1 MKKLWCSLIA
11 LVMVL
16 SMVFSM
22 TGAVAEEK
30 VKLVFWDEC
39 PGTVQTPTFKAL
51 LDEFMAENP
60 NIEVEYVGIPWDSA
74 KEKYDVAIAS
84 NATPDVASIHNAWLS
99 EYALKGAIKPL
110 DEQFDAWEDASQF
123 SAGVINAVR
132 ASSHDGKLYA
142 IPYTDNLPVI
152 WVRTDLFAEK
162 GVAIP
167 TTWDEFFAAVEAM
180 TDLDKGQYGFAIR
193 GGAGSCGQLLHGI
206 VAYSG
211 MKDYFDENGKCQLNN
226 ERAVEYVEK
235 IAALYNVNTAAGD
248 ITAGL
253 GETVSAFD
261 SGVAA
266 MIMHNLGSYADHKA
280 VIDDDKFQAI
290 PYPAAVTG
298 ELTNAGSMWC
308 SYVTFSNTE
317 HPEESWKLMQFLAG
331 KHGVSAYNSAIGQLP
346 TRVDVAEEPWM
357 AEAPHIKTALEY
369 TSQPGVISVEE
380 ASYLSTWSGTVS
392 DMIPL
397 FQETLAGGMTA
408 QEFLDAYAE
417 GLQEGYDE
425 YVAEK

>member
-1 MKKLWCSLIA
+1 MKKLWCSVIA
-11 LVMVL
+11 LVLVL
-16 SMVFSM
+16 SMVFGM

-39 PGTVQTPTFKAL
+39 PGTVQTPVFKAL

-84 NATPDVASIHNAWLS
+84 NATPDVASIHNSWLS

-110 DEQFDAWEDASQF
+110 DEQFNAWEDAAQF
-123 SAGVINAVR
+123 SAGVINATR
-132 ASSHDGKLYA
+132 AAAHDGKLYA

-167 TTWDEFFAAVEAM
+167 ATWDDFFKAVEAM
-180 TDLDKGQYGFAIR
+180 TDLEKGEYGFAIR
-193 GGAGSCGQLLHGI
+193 GGAGGAGQLLHGI
-206 VAYSG
+206 IAYSG
-211 MKDYFDENGKCQLNN
+211 MKEYFVDGKCQLNN
-226 ERAVEYVEK
+226 EKAVEYVEK
-235 IAALYNVNTAAGD
+235 IASLYNVYTAAGD
-248 ITAGL
+248 ITSGL

-266 MIMHNLGSYADHKA
+266 MIMHNLGSYGDHKA

-298 ELTNAGSMWC
+298 DLTTAGSMWC
-308 SYVTFSNTE
+308 SYVTFENTE
-317 HPEESWKLMQFLAG
+317 HPEECWKLIQFLAS
-331 KHGVSAYNSAIGQLP
+331 KHGVSAYNEAIGQLP
-346 TRVDVAEEPWM
+346 TRADVAEEPWM
-357 AEAPHIKTALEY
+357 ATAPHIKTALEY
-369 TSQPGVISVEE
+369 TAQPGVVSVAEQTH
-380 ASYLSTWSGTVS
+380 LTTWSGTIS
-392 DMIPL
+392 NMIPM

-408 QEFLDAYAE
+408 QEFLDEFAA

-425 YVAEK
+425 YIAQ

>member
-16 SMVFSM
+16 SMAFSM
-22 TGAVAEEK
+22 TGALAEEK

-39 PGTVQTPTFKAL
+39 PGTVQTPVFKAL

-84 NATPDVASIHNAWLS
+84 NATPDVASIHNGWLS

-110 DEQFDAWEDASQF
+110 DEQFNSWDEAAQF
-123 SAGVINAVR
+123 SAGVINAAR
-132 ASSHDGKLYA
+132 ASAHDGKLYA

-162 GVAIP
+162 DIAIP

-193 GGAGSCGQLLHGI
+193 GGAGSTGQLLHGI
-206 VAYSG
+206 IAYSG
-211 MKDYFDENGKCQLNN
+211 LKDYFVDDKCQLNN
-226 ERAVEYVEK
+226 ELAVEYVEK
-235 IAALYNVNTAAGD
+235 IASLYNVNTAAGD

-266 MIMHNLGSYADHKA
+266 MIMHNLGSYGDHKA
-280 VIDDDKFQAI
+280 VITDDKFQAI
-290 PYPAAVTG
+290 PYPAAKTG
-298 ELTNAGSMWC
+298 ELTCAGSMWC
-308 SYVTFSNTE
+308 AYVTFENTK
-317 HPEESWKLMQFLAG
+317 HPEECWKLMQFLAS
-331 KHGVSAYNSAIGQLP
+331 KHGVSAYNEAIGQLP
-346 TRVDVAEEPWM
+346 TRADVAEEAWM
-357 AEAPHIKTALEY
+357 EDAPHIKTALEY
-369 TSQPGVISVEE
+369 TSQPGVISVRE
-380 ASYLSTWSGTVS
+380 ASHLSTWSGTQA

-397 FQETLAGGMTA
+397 FQETLAGGMSA
-408 QEFLDAYAE
+408 QEFLDAYAA

-425 YVAEK
+425 YAAQ

>member
-11 LVMVL
+11 LVMIL
-16 SMVFSM
+16 SMAFGM

-84 NATPDVASIHNAWLS
+84 NATPDVASIHNSWVS
-99 EYALKGAIKPL
+99 EYALKGALLPL
-110 DEQFDAWEDASQF
+110 EDQFNAWDEASQF
-123 SAGVINAVR
+123 SAGVINAAR
-132 ASSHDGKLYA
+132 ASAHDGKLYT

-180 TDLDKGQYGFAIR
+180 TDVDNGKYGFAIR
-193 GGAGSCGQLLHGI
+193 GGAGSVGQLLHGL

-211 MKDYFDENGKCQLNN
+211 MTDYFVDGKCQVNN
-226 ERAVEYVEK
+226 ENAVAYVEK
-235 IAALYNVNTAAGD
+235 IAALYNVCTAASD

-266 MIMHNLGSYADHKA
+266 MIMHNLGSYGDHKA
-280 VIDDDKFQAI
+280 VITDDQFQAI

-298 ELTNAGSMWC
+298 DLTCAGSMWC
-308 SYVTFSNTE
+308 SYATFANTE
-317 HPEESWKLMQFLAG
+317 HPEECWKLIQFLAS
-331 KHGVSAYNSAIGQLP
+331 KHGVSAYNEAIGQLP
-346 TRVDVAEEPWM
+346 TRADVAEEAWM
-357 AEAPHIKTALEY
+357 ANAPHIKTALEY
-369 TSQPGVISVEE
+369 TSQPGVISVKE
-380 ASYLSTWSGTVS
+380 ASHLSTWSGTLS
-392 DMIPL
+392 EMIAL
-397 FQETLAGGMTA
+397 FQETLAGGMSA
-408 QEFLDAYAE
+408 QEFLDAFAE
-417 GLQEGYDE
+417 GLQAGY
-425 YVAEK
+425 AE